1 MSRSFPM
8 DCYAIDE
15 FVRLPL
21 TPEEI
26 AFIRSGLRKLGPERC
41 QQALWAFTQPAGSWQ
56 TCLLARAYGPPTT
69 LFDALLRI
77 DSVNAVGAAHLL
89 GLTHLEA
96 SSIIDAFDAPST
108 RLWLETEVR
117 AVAAVAQPKVLA

>member
-1 MSRSFPM
+1 M
-8 DCYAIDE
+8 
-15 FVRLPL
+15 

-41 QQALWAFTQPAGSWQ
+41 QQALVAFERPFSSWR
-56 TCLLARAYGPPTT
+56 TCLLARAYGRTGE
-69 LFDALLRI
+69 LLRVLYAADCI
-77 DSVNAVGAAHLL
+77 DASGAAHFL

-96 SSIIDAFDAPST
+96 SGIIDAFDAPST

>member
-1 MSRSFPM
+1 M
-8 DCYAIDE
+8 
-15 FVRLPL
+15 

-41 QQALWAFTQPAGSWQ
+41 QQALAAFERPFSSWR
-56 TCLLARAYGPPTT
+56 TCLLARAYGKAGH
-69 LFDALLRI
+69 LYRVLCDA
-77 DSVNAVGAAHLL
+77 DSLNSSGAAHFL